1 MSNIVKE
8 LKADLTLRSL
18 QDILKPAEIASLRRG
33 PAPSPAEQKARQ
45 KLEVVLKVS
54 QMLSDPKAADSLPE
68 QIVAILP
75 QIVPVERT
83 VLVLVDETG
92 ELSARKAWVAPGI
105 DAEAGVFSR
114 QIVRHA
120 MDNGVAVL
128 SMDAADDSRF
138 DAAGSIQAQHIRAS
152 MCAPLRGR
160 QGMLGAL
167 VADNVSRT
175 EMFGEDDLR
184 LLAGFANQAAIA
196 LENAALAR
204 SIAQQAKQREAEL
217 TRLVDERTASLRDEK
232 ERAEAARAEADN
244 LRLVAEAATREA
256 EEASRSKSRFLA
268 NMSHELRTPMNAI
281 IGYTDLLLEEAAD
294 EGNDSQVR
302 DLRKIGG
309 AAKHLLALIND
320 ILDISKIEA
329 GKMTLTVDDFDLAI
343 QIGQI
348 QDTLRPLVA
357 QKDNRLEVSA
367 PDSLPMRADE
377 TRVRQ
382 VLYNLLSNACKFTEK
397 GLIRLAV
404 RHEPEP
410 GGAGT
415 VVVDVAD
422 SGIGMTPEQLGRLF
436 QAFVQADDSTS
447 RRFGGTG
454 LGLAISRHFCRMMG
468 GDVTATSD
476 PGRGSV
482 FTVRLPAVVTLPA
495 STT

>member
-1 MSNIVKE
+1 LSNIVKE

-18 QDILKPAEIASLRRG
+18 QDILKPAELASIRRG

-45 KLEVVLKVS
+45 KLEIVLKVS
-54 QMLSDPKAADSLPE
+54 EMLSNPAAADRLPDE
-68 QIVAILP
+68 IVAILP
-75 QIVPVERT
+75 QIVSVERT
-83 VLVLVDETG
+83 VLVLADDAG
-92 ELSARKAWVAPGI
+92 ELHAHKAWVAPGVG
-105 DAEAGVFSR
+105 AEAGVFSR
-114 QIVRHA
+114 QIVRYA

-128 SMDAADDSRF
+128 SMDAAGDARF

-160 QGMLGAL
+160 QRMLGAL
-167 VADNVSRT
+167 VADNVTKT

-196 LENAALAR
+196 LENAELAR
-204 SIAQQAKQREAEL
+204 SLAEQARRREAEL
-217 TRLVDERTASLRDEK
+217 TQLVEERTANLREEK
-232 ERAEAARAEADN
+232 ERAESARAEADR
-244 LRLVAEAATREA
+244 LREVAEAATHEA

-281 IGYTDLLLEEAAD
+281 IGYTDLLLEEAAEAGD
-294 EGNDSQVR
+294 DSQVR
-302 DLRKIGG
+302 DLKKIGG

-329 GKMTLTVDDFDLAI
+329 GKMTLTVDDFDLAT

-357 QKDNRLEVSA
+357 QKDNQLEVTC
-367 PDSLPMRADE
+367 PPTLPMRADE

-397 GLIRLAV
+397 GRIRLDV
-404 RHEPEP
+404 RHEPDGSGP
-410 GGAGT
+410 GW
-415 VVVDVAD
+415 VVVAVAD
-422 SGIGMTPEQLGRLF
+422 SGIGMTPEQTARLF

-468 GDVTATSD
+468 GDVTVTSEM
-476 PGRGSV
+476 GHGSV
-482 FTVRLPAVVTLPA
+482 FTVRLPAVVNLPPA
-495 STT
+495 Q